1 MGGGVG
7 TICGNCEHISEY
19 LFGVGMLYSSIDRVA
34 HLLPKGAQR
43 LIADIR
49 SKQEITQVDY
59 AHKLYECPSCD
70 TTHPRFYLSFRYGE
84 NQMFQPDYR
93 CGDCWGPLRVAQKDI
108 FSYRCR
114 KCGARQLRR
123 EFEICPWD

>member
-1 MGGGVG
+1 MGDGIG
-7 TICGNCEHISEY
+7 TICGNCEHVSEY
-19 LFGVGMLYSSIDRVA
+19 LFGVGMSYSSIDIVA
-34 HLLPKGAQR
+34 NFLPKGAQK

-59 AHKLYECPSCD
+59 AHKLYECPRCD

-93 CGDCWGPLRVAQKDI
+93 CGDCRGPLHSAQKDI
-108 FSYRCR
+108 LSYKCR
-114 KCGARQLRR
+114 QCGVSNLGHGP
-123 EFEICPWD
+123 EMCPWD